1 MSTNLQLCQ
10 SLRQECTDSGS
21 GPTTVTGQTGE
32 LARFVKWIMDAWAE
46 LQQENELW
54 RWMRKSFTVPTVAS
68 TGEYA
73 YDATGLVDTVS
84 NAAITRWSRWYRGTF
99 KCYLQSAGVGSEY
112 WLIWMDW
119 DDFKRLYRFG
129 TQTDGQ
135 PQRYSFDPTGKFCLG
150 PKPSAV
156 YVVSGD
162 YQIGPQTLAADGDIP
177 EMPTRFHNLIVYEAM
192 SKYGGNRV
200 APEAILRA
208 NSEGGKLRAALELDQ
223 LPRWTYGEPLA

>member
-10 SLRQECTDSGS
+10 SLRQECTDTGS
-21 GPTTVTGQTGE
+21 GPSAVTGQTGE
-32 LARFVKWIMDAWAE
+32 LARFVQWIVQAWNE
-46 LQQENELW
+46 LQQESELW
-54 RWMRKSFTVPTVAS
+54 RWMRKSFAVNTVAS

-73 YDATGLVDTVS
+73 YGACTDTVS
-84 NAAITRWSRWYRGTF
+84 AVAITRWARWYRNTF
-99 KCYLQSAGVGSEY
+99 KCYLASAGVGSEY
-112 WLIWMDW
+112 PLLWMEW
-119 DDFKRLYRFG
+119 DDFRRLYRYG
-129 TQTDGQ
+129 TQNNGQ
-135 PQRYSFDPTGKFCLG
+135 PQRFSIDPSGRICLG
-150 PKPSAV
+150 PKPNDV

-177 EMPTRFHNLIVYEAM
+177 EMPTRFHQLIVYEAM

-208 NSEGGKLRAALELDQ
+208 NAEGGKLRAALELDQ